1 MIGMFDADWRTALPL
16 SSIAKLS
23 RVHKPRQDDHTYE
36 VLTQD
41 GRTIGLSDNAYDQ
54 LVAAPLQLMPA
65 QPGILALYASFD
77 GDEPYVQK
85 TPVIAW
91 ALCFDGSV
99 RVVTPAGVDD
109 GHIWEDGHGYVLM
122 PDGTVEAVGAYSD
135 QRSFETFD
143 KWLAHE
149 QEDDR
154 SRVRSQAAGKC
165 DRVTSTSAEAR
176 QA

>member
-23 RVHKPRQDDHTYE
+23 RVHKPRNDDHTYE
-36 VLTQD
+36 VVTQD

-54 LVAAPLQLMPA
+54 LVGAPLQLMPA

-77 GDEPYVQK
+77 GDGPYVHK

-109 GHIWEDGHGYVLM
+109 GHVWKDGHGYVLM

-149 QEDDR
+149 KEDNQLQVRGQTATERDR
-154 SRVRSQAAGKC
+154 SA
-165 DRVTSTSAEAR
+165 STSAEAR